1 MENRFNW
8 AEHATKYSL
17 GINPHYKDE
26 IIIFLNKSNEWEC
39 KMGHYNVSKQGVVI
53 DTIATPKQLRA
64 LYIQDTYFKTKEEA
78 LRAWETHCK
87 IIGIKAF

>member
-8 AEHATKYSL
+8 AEHATAYSV
-17 GINPHYKDE
+17 GQSEHYAVDIK
-26 IIIFLNKSNEWEC
+26 IFLNKSNEWEC

-64 LYIQDTYFKTKEEA
+64 LYLKDTYFKTKEEA
-78 LRAWETHCK
+78 LAAWETHCK
-87 IIGIKAF
+87 IIGIKPY